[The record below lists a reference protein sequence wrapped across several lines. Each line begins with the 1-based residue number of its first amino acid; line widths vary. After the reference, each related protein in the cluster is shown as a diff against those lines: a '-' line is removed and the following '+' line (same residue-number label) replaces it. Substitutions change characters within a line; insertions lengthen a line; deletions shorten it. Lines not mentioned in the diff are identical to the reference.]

1 MDGLSSAASGMLADE
16 RLQQVIMNNIANL
29 STPGFKQSSGQLM
42 SFPEQLAQRYS
53 SGSNGAGAVTLGMM
67 QNGAYFQESV
77 SNFSPGLTQTTNRP
91 LDLALID
98 PAATGD
104 TVYAQTA
111 KGPAPVSTTQFIVGR
126 GGVIETGAGQPIL
139 PVDAN
144 GSPIAGARVLVNPAY
159 HGAALFG
166 AAGSPVVDAQG
177 NESYRVVSKTGQP
190 LAVNTPNAQAT
201 VQIVSSQTGGIHA
214 FFPVLNVDAQGNTRL
229 ALTRDGQL
237 SVGSNGFLIS
247 STGQALLGTG
257 PNGQVLLGSR
267 IKLNPAYQGTT
278 IFSPTGAPVLDQ
290 AGHPSYTVVNANGQP
305 LGGATFAPV
314 NVDVQTIQPLGANE
328 YVLTPASTLYR
339 SNATVKSG
347 ALESSN
353 ASGTQNMVN
362 MIDVYRSYEANQ
374 KMIQLIDK
382 TLSKTVQDV
391 GSVPNL

>member
-53 SGSNGAGAVTLGMM
+53 LGSNGAGAVTLGTL

-77 SNFSPGLTQTTNRP
+77 SNFSPGIPQTTNRP

-98 PAATGD
+98 PASTGD

-144 GSPIAGARVLVNPAY
+144 GAPIAGARVLVNPAY

-166 AAGSPVVDAQG
+166 ASGSPVVDAQG

-190 LAVNTPNAQAT
+190 LTVNTPNAQAA
-201 VQIVSSQTGGIHA
+201 VQIVSSQTGGVHA
-214 FFPVLNVDAQGNTRL
+214 FFPVLNVDAQGKTRL

-237 SVGSNGFLIS
+237 SVGGNGFLVS

-257 PNGQVLLGSR
+257 ANGQVLLGSR
-267 IKLNPAYQGTT
+267 IKLNPAYQGTA
-278 IFSPTGAPVLDQ
+278 IFSPTGGPVFDQ
-290 AGHPSYTVVNANGQP
+290 AGHPSYTVVNTNGQP
-305 LGGATFAPV
+305 IAGGTFAPV

-347 ALESSN
+347 TLETSN
-353 ASGTQNMVN
+353 ASGTQNMVD
-362 MIDVYRSYEANQ
+362 MINVYRSYEANQ
-374 KMIQLIDK
+374 KMIQMIDK